1 MRGKKLLFY
10 LPLSLLTT
18 NGPEEVVLHVFFIF
32 CISHL
37 IIILMSKY
45 LIQRQHKGCN
55 NDNQFG

>member
-45 LIQRQHKGCN
+45 LISVNFQNH
-55 NDNQFG
+55 

>member
-18 NGPEEVVLHVFFIF
+18 NGPEEVVLRVFFIF

-45 LIQRQHKGCN
+45 LI
-55 NDNQFG
+55 

>member
-32 CISHL
+32 CISHFDHYFDEQVPDL
-37 IIILMSKY
+37 VNF
-45 LIQRQHKGCN
+45 QNR
-55 NDNQFG
+55 